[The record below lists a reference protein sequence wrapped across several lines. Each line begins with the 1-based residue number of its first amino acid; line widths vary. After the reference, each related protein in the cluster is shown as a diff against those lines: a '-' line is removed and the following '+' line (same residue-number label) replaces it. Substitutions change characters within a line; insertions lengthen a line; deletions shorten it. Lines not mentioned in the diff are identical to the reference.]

1 MVQQES
7 LIVLMKRL
15 QFPVLVM
22 VRQEMSRVS
31 PMSASGF

>member
-7 LIVLMKRL
+7 LLVLMKRL
-15 QFPVLVM
+15 QFQVLVM

-31 PMSASGF
+31 PASA